1 MTAQSAPR
9 FPKTCLYFGTF
20 NPIHAGHLMI
30 AQAALQQFGRELDF
44 TTVSFIPAG
53 NPPHRATEED
63 LLDARRRYRMVRLA
77 TADNP
82 AFQVWDVEV
91 ARPGFSYT
99 VDTVRHL
106 IEQELVQAPVPLI
119 IGADALLGLP
129 SWYQPAQLAE
139 QVLFLQAPR
148 PDSTMV
154 QAIQCG
160 SKTISLNARTIDM
173 PSLAISS
180 SWVRRMVRKIYQ
192 ESADAGAGMDSLRY
206 YLPEPVRLF
215 IQANRLYC

>member
-1 MTAQSAPR
+1 MTAQPAPR
-9 FPKTCLYFGTF
+9 VPQTCLYFGTF

-30 AQAALQQFGRELDF
+30 AQNALQQFGRELGF
-44 TTVSFIPAG
+44 TTISFIPAG

-77 TADNP
+77 TKDNP

-91 ARPGFSYT
+91 VRQGLSYT

-106 IEQELVQAPVPLI
+106 LEQGLVQAPVPLI
-119 IGADALLGLP
+119 IGADALQGLA
-129 SWYQPAQLAE
+129 SWHQPVQLAD

-160 SKTISLNARTIDM
+160 SETIALNTRAIDM

-180 SWVRRMVRKIYQ
+180 SWVRQMVRKIYQ
-192 ESADAGAGMDSLRY
+192 ESADAGAGIGSLRY